1 MARSERTRG
10 AGPDSHHAAAFG
22 TPGRG
27 LLSAVIAALA
37 VALSGPGAAAAQAPD
52 CVPAGQGIPEPT
64 RDGYSLGPILPPP
77 ECPPAAGPGGGTPL
91 PGRGAPLGPIAATP
105 GEVEGQDGGAPGGG
119 EPPGES
125 ELEGGGGS
133 PAGSGSEG
141 PDDGEAAPGEEGEVL
156 GTTVG
161 DGLLGRERSSSW
173 WSPSGS
179 APGDLAW
186 TGPLT
191 DVRGLSLVDLAV
203 GAALLI
209 ALVTV
214 AVAVTRP
221 GAAPAEA

>member
-1 MARSERTRG
+1 MARSDRTRG

-22 TPGRG
+22 TPGRC

-37 VALSGPGAAAAQAPD
+37 VALSVPGAAAAQAPD

-64 RDGYSLGPILPPP
+64 RDGYGLGPILPPP
-77 ECPPAAGPGGGTPL
+77 ECPPAAGPDSRTPL
-91 PGRGAPLGPIAATP
+91 PGGGGPLGPIAATP
-105 GEVEGQDGGAPGGG
+105 GEVGGRDGGAPGGG
-119 EPPGES
+119 DPP
-125 ELEGGGGS
+125 GGGGS
-133 PAGSGSEG
+133 PAGSGSDD
-141 PDDGEAAPGEEGEVL
+141 PDAGEAVPGEEGEVL
-156 GTTVG
+156 GTTV

-209 ALVTV
+209 ALVMV
-214 AVAVTRP
+214 ALAIARP
-221 GAAPAEA
+221 VAAPAEA